1 MRAPTRHRG
10 RSRYPNRSR
19 NAGSVAAAPAPSFDP
34 LVDVTWHSAFFAE
47 DPDWTPPADGA
58 AVSQWDDGSGNGRH
72 AVQATGANQPLYR
85 AASSVMNNKPA
96 VEAVDTT
103 DSLAQTAYTAIA
115 QPFSLVFLGRL
126 GTASAFMTDG
136 LSAAAVNRIVF
147 IRAASWNPNAGTGR
161 TYGTGDGNTHLFEW
175 IINGANAKLLID
187 GTQVG
192 STESHGTN
200 TCVGLTLFNRYS
212 IDTAP
217 GNRTLSF
224 LGIYAGNWEVDAAR
238 SSFKT
243 WAASHYN
250 LTIA

>member
-1 MRAPTRHRG
+1 MAVRVGARGGAG
-10 RSRYPNRSR
+10 RSGVRKLRR
-19 NAGSVAAAPAPSFDP
+19 AAASAAAPSFDP
-34 LVDVTWHSAFFAE
+34 LTAVTWHSAFFAE
-47 DPDWTPPADGA
+47 DPDWTPPADGG

-72 AVQATGANQPLYR
+72 AIQATGANQPLYR
-85 AASSVMNNKPA
+85 AASAAMNNKPA

-136 LSAAAVNRIVF
+136 IGAGGRITF
-147 IRAASWNPNAGTGR
+147 IRSTQWSPNAGTPR
-161 TYGTGDGNTHLFEW
+161 SYGTGDGNTHLFEW
-175 IINGANAKLLID
+175 IINGANAKLFID

-200 TCVGLTLFNRYS
+200 QCVGLTLLNRYS
-212 IDTAP
+212 TDTAP

-224 LGIYAGNWEVDAAR
+224 LGIYAGNWETETAR
-238 SSFKT
+238 TDYKA
-243 WAASHYN
+243 WAALHYN

>member
-1 MRAPTRHRG
+1 MGAPTRHRG
-10 RSRYPNRSR
+10 RSRYPTRSR
-19 NAGSVAAAPAPSFDP
+19 NAGTASAAPAPSFDP
-34 LVDVTWHSAFFAE
+34 LTAVTWHSAFFAE
-47 DPDWTPPADGA
+47 DPDWVAPADGA

-72 AVQATGANQPLYR
+72 AIQATGANQPLYR

-103 DSLAQTAYTAIA
+103 DSLAQTVYTAIA
-115 QPFSLVFLGRL
+115 QPFSLVFLGRMSS
-126 GTASAFMTDG
+126 GASGFMTDG
-136 LSAAAVNRIVF
+136 LSALNRIAF
-147 IRAASWNPNAGTGR
+147 LRAASWNPNAGTGVSL
-161 TYGTGDGNTHLFEW
+161 GTGDGNTHLFEW
-175 IINGANAKLLID
+175 IINGVNAKLFID

-192 STESHGTN
+192 STQSHGGN

-212 IDTAP
+212 TDTAP

-224 LGIYAGNWEVDAAR
+224 LGIYAGNWESEAQR
-238 SSFKT
+238 SAFKT

>member
-1 MRAPTRHRG
+1 MSFPLRTRTRG
-10 RSRYPNRSR
+10 RPGR
-19 NAGSVAAAPAPSFDP
+19 NAGAVSTTAPAPSFDP
-34 LVDVTWHSAFFAE
+34 LTAVTWHSAFFAE

-72 AVQATGANQPLYR
+72 AIQATGANQPLYR
-85 AASSVMNNKPA
+85 AASAAMNNKPA

-136 LSAAAVNRIVF
+136 LSGSGRITFVRGAAQ
-147 IRAASWNPNAGTGR
+147 WNPNAGYGGR
-161 TYGTGDGNTHLFEW
+161 VYGTGDPAVHLFEW
-175 IINGANAKLLID
+175 IIDGANAKLFID

-192 STESHGTN
+192 STETHGSN
-200 TCVGLTLFNRYS
+200 QCVGLTLFNRYS
-212 IDTAP
+212 TDSAP

-224 LGIYAGNWEVDAAR
+224 LGIYAGNWETETAR
-238 SSFKT
+238 TDFKA
-243 WAASHYN
+243 WAALHYN